1 MNAFSS
7 EILMPSLRQM
17 WSKCLVTSLPQTELC
32 MSLFSCA
39 CLPVSLLRCACLC
52 YAVPVFVLL
61 CLSVLGC
68 ACLCYAVPIFIGLC
82 LSLSGCACPCWAVPV
97 RVGLCLSLL
106 GCACLCY
113 AVPNRVQ
120 LCWLLRVPLL
130 FRNRILTLIPLY
142 NYVFPG
148 RRMFDEKIKLPKNVT
163 INSNNEKTE
172 STCT

>member
-1 MNAFSS
+1 M
-7 EILMPSLRQM
+7 
-17 WSKCLVTSLPQTELC
+17 
-32 MSLFSCA
+32 
-39 CLPVSLLRCACLC
+39 
-52 YAVPVFVLL
+52 PVFVTL

-82 LSLSGCACPCWAVPV
+82 LSLFGCAFPYWAVPVFVTLCLSLLGCACLCSAVPV

-120 LCWLLRVPLL
+120 LCWPLRVPLL

-142 NYVFPG
+142 TYVPVIIWLCDRAMRFQSKPTFHPRSPQSPSSSVVRASVQEHG
-148 RRMFDEKIKLPKNVT
+148 G
-163 INSNNEKTE
+163 S
-172 STCT
+172 